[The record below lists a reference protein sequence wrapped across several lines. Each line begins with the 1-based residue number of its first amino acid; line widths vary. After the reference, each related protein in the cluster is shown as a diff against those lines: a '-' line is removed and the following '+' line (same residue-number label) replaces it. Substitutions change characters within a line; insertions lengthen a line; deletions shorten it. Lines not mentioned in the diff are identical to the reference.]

1 MEKFL
6 EFVKK
11 YKRYVIAGCIVLL
24 IVSYYFYQ
32 RSFGYFAPM
41 SLKGI
46 LPEGRNITGL
56 YKTGDFYTL
65 IDDFNEIYAIN
76 IDKNFKVSLIEKNI
90 NKKAGFPIIRTPLT
104 KNMDISFAKTNYIV
118 TKAQLD
124 NGNIAFVY
132 IDISGRLTIYIY
144 NPISKKIINQYKSNI
159 IRDESSSG
167 PTILVLNKGDFLL
180 SSLTKNGNGVKRY
193 VERYDYSKNSLNLI
207 SNESVYFVHEVL
219 KYSDG
224 KYLIQM
230 GYDEE
235 SRHGIIFEPENNK
248 FTRVSTDFIKN
259 EVDQDINNY
268 RIKCDK
274 LKYLKQDTFLV
285 SCSQDSSEGEYI
297 AQFSY
302 DPKTKEFKY
311 LPKKT
316 TYIKM
321 FAPLKPIIF
330 YGLSEDWIWLSE
342 NEYLFLSGADCF
354 LIACK
359 PSKRAYI
366 YNAEKKK
373 IKKIKNLI
381 VPYYSRY
388 QIPVLCEGKLKID
401 SNHIIFFVDNKLQ
414 VFKRSRVW

>member
-6 EFVKK
+6 KFVKK

-90 NKKAGFPIIRTPLT
+90 NKKAGFPIVTMAVNHNFDL
-104 KNMDISFAKTNYIV
+104 SFEPANYRIEH
-118 TKAQLD
+118 AQLD
-124 NGNIAFVY
+124 NGNIVFSFLDLNGMVA
-132 IDISGRLTIYIY
+132 IYIY
-144 NPISKKIINQYKSNI
+144 DPLSQKIVKQYKSDIKRLYGNFGA
-159 IRDESSSG
+159 D
-167 PTILVLNKGDFLL
+167 ILPIKNGDFLL
-180 SSLTKNGNGVKRY
+180 DACKAKGFKCEQYN
-193 VERYDYSKNSLNLI
+193 ERYDYSKNSLNLV
-207 SNESVYFVHEVL
+207 SNDSIYFRNNVL
-219 KYSDG
+219 KFSDG
-224 KYLIQM
+224 KYMFQM
-230 GYDEE
+230 GIEE
-235 SRHGIIFEPENNK
+235 NDKYGIIFDPENNT

-259 EVDQDINNY
+259 EVAQDVNNFS
-268 RIKCDK
+268 IKCED
-274 LKYLKQDTFLV
+274 LEYLKQDTFLV

-321 FAPLKPIIF
+321 FAPLKPII
-330 YGLSEDWIWLSE
+330 YYILYETGVWLSE

-373 IKKIKNLI
+373 IKKIRPLI
-381 VPYYSRY
+381 YTYYPRSDWRGH
-388 QIPVLCEGKLKID
+388 LNID